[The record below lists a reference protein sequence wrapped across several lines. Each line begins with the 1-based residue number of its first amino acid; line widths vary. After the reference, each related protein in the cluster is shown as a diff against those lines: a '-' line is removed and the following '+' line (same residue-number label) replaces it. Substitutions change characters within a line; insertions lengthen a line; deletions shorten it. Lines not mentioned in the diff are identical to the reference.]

1 MSYKKVAVCS
11 LLIGAIL
18 ALEWNMMT
26 NSLDYK
32 LHYLRRKANCLNRKI
47 NRVLK
52 NMSEE
57 NLKKY
62 KEELLNGYENIKKK
76 IDNITIG
83 DIKQKGNE
91 VVCNIVDSI
100 EDLKEKLIAYSK

>member
-1 MSYKKVAVCS
+1 MGYKKVVVCS

-18 ALEWNMMT
+18 ALEINMMT

-32 LHYLRRKANCLNRKI
+32 IRYLKRKANCLNRKI
-47 NRVLK
+47 NRVLSK
-52 NMSEE
+52 MSEE

-62 KEELLNGYENIKKK
+62 KEELVSGYENIKNK
-76 IDNITIG
+76 IEDLTIK

-91 VVCNIVDSI
+91 VVCNIIDSI
-100 EDLKEKLIAYSK
+100 EDLKDKLVAYSK